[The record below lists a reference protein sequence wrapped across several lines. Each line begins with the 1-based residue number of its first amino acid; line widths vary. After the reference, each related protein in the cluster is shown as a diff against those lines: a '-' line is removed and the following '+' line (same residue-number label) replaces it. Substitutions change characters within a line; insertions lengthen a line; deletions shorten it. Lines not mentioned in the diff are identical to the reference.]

1 METVDRA
8 LRFWFELIE
17 ADAELARHHRR
28 VTQYA
33 KEIAAVVCPEKVD
46 VVILAASLHDLGK
59 IGLPGEIFAQPRT
72 LTDGEWELVRLHPV
86 IGAELLKRC
95 AGAGISAETI
105 AAVRHHHE
113 HWDGGGYPAGL
124 KGKEI
129 PLISRILAIADAFDA
144 VTFFRP
150 YRTSLS
156 LEEALQEIRQ
166 QAGAQFDPEMAEVF
180 MQIVSGGLRTTSGEE
195 VNREEAE
202 DVLDRVAAWAA
213 AGETEKLFTLLVETH
228 DPAAREAAWL
238 ELVRQGTPEV
248 MERFI
253 SLLASPEAHLRGLAV
268 EALQELGVGFLDRLE
283 TLLYDA
289 DPDIR
294 IHVLSILAGVK
305 SETAAEPVRRFLA
318 RVSAG
323 EKVPENVLAA
333 ALECLVALGGP
344 GDADLLGRVE
354 ALLHRE
360 GVHPYLVYAC
370 KQAQEKLWAV

>member
-8 LRFWFELIE
+8 LRFWSELIE

-33 KEIAAVVCPEKVD
+33 KEMAAVVCPEKVD

-59 IGLPGEIFAQPRT
+59 IGLPGEIFAQPRN

-95 AGAGISAETI
+95 AGAGTSAETI

-113 HWDGGGYPAGL
+113 RWDGGGYPAGL

-144 VTFFRP
+144 VTSFRP

-156 LEEALQEIRQ
+156 LEEALQEIRR
-166 QAGAQFDPEMAEVF
+166 QAGAQFDPDMAEVF
-180 MQIVSGGLRTTSGEE
+180 MQIVSGGLRTTPSEE
-195 VNREEAE
+195 VNREETE

-213 AGETEKLFTLLVETH
+213 AGETEKLFILLVETH

-289 DPDIR
+289 NPDIR

-305 SETAAEPVRRFLA
+305 SETAAEPVRRYLA

-370 KQAQEKLWAV
+370 KQAKEKLWAV